1 MTPHK
6 KIFRNIVLFL
16 VTIIFCTSCKKYLDV
31 NINPN
36 GPLTT
41 GEKDLLAGI
50 EAETGYNISGGMPAR
65 ISAMW
70 TQQIAYNSEPPEW
83 DAYKWQPSDANN
95 TWSFSMYT
103 SILHNLKIVR
113 ETAVSRGNN
122 HYLAIAEILT
132 AYNLGVATD
141 LWGDIPY
148 DEAFKGTEGLQPK
161 YQKQEDIYKIIFAL
175 LDSAISHGAKPAGHT
190 APAGG
195 AGGDLIYGGNMNRWV
210 KFAYFLKARHAF
222 RLAYAPGHDKVAQS
236 NIALQALTKA
246 FTASGDNA
254 SFPFYDTPGTENPWN
269 QAETKW
275 GTFVLSDH
283 FVKTLESK
291 NDPRLTV
298 YADPAEANGQYEGLE
313 NGTDPVSPTSVSHIG
328 SFYLAADAP
337 IYLGTQ
343 TEALFIKAE
352 ATFYTSGAA
361 AALPIFNQ
369 AVKESMTSNG
379 LSATDANTYL
389 AANYPSFTDANAL
402 QAILY
407 EKYVAN
413 YLSLEA
419 FNDWRRTN
427 IPTLSIVQNAVT
439 NAIPQR
445 WPYPSSERTNNPQPQ
460 HAILVTENVWW
471 DTK

>member
-1 MTPHK
+1 MMQYK
-6 KIFRNIVLFL
+6 NIFPLL
-16 VTIIFCTSCKKYLDV
+16 LIITFCTSCKKYLDV
-31 NINPN
+31 NISPN

-41 GEKDLLAGI
+41 SEKDLLAGI

-70 TQQIAYNSEPPEW
+70 TQQLAYNSEPPEW

-103 SILHNLKIVR
+103 AILHNLKIMR
-113 ETAVSRGNN
+113 ETAVSKGNN
-122 HYLAIAEILT
+122 HYLAISEILT

-148 DEAFKGTEGLQPK
+148 DEAFRGTEDMQPS
-161 YQKQEDIYKIIFAL
+161 YQKQEDIYKIVFAL
-175 LDSAISHGAKPAGHT
+175 LDSSIAHT
-190 APAGG
+190 ANPPGHNRPTGG
-195 AGGDLIYGGNMNRWV
+195 AGGDLIYNGNMNAWV

-222 RLAYAPGHDKVAQS
+222 RLTYAPGHDKVVQG
-236 NIALQALTKA
+236 NIALPALAKA
-246 FTASGDNA
+246 FTSGSDNA
-254 SFPFYDTPGTENPWN
+254 AFSFFDIPGSENPWY
-269 QAETKW
+269 QAEIKW

-283 FVKTLESK
+283 FIKALDSR

-298 YADPAEANGQYEGLE
+298 YADPAANGQYVGKI
-313 NGTDPVSPTSVSHIG
+313 NGTDPISPASAVSHIG
-328 SFYLAADAP
+328 SFYTAADAP
-337 IYLGTQ
+337 IYLGTY

-352 ATFYTSGAA
+352 ATLYTSGATS
-361 AALPIFNQ
+361 ALPIFNQ
-369 AVKESMTSNG
+369 AVTESMTSIG
-379 LSATDANTYL
+379 LSAADANAYL
-389 AANYPSFTDANAL
+389 AANYASFTDTNAL

-427 IPTLSIVQNAVT
+427 IPALSLVQNAVT

-445 WPYPSSERTNNPQPQ
+445 WPYPSSERTNNPQPE
-460 HAILVTENVWW
+460 HSILVTENVWW